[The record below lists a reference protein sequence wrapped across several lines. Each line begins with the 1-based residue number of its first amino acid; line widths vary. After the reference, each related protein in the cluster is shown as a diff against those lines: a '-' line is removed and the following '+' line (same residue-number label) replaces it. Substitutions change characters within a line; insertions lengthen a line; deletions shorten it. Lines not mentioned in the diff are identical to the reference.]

1 MMMSKGATDE
11 KDAGLKKVVSAAKTG
26 IEAAMRTLRPG
37 KRCSDVT
44 DMLQRI
50 ADAYGVKLVEGVLTH
65 QMKRF
70 VIDGNKVVLSVPGPD
85 TRVEDAEFE
94 EFEVY
99 AVDVVMSSGEVRQ
112 CTTVPCVDVFS
123 F

>member
-1 MMMSKGATDE
+1 
-11 KDAGLKKVVSAAKTG
+11 
-26 IEAAMRTLRPG
+26 
-37 KRCSDVT
+37 
-44 DMLQRI
+44 MLQRV

-94 EFEVY
+94 EYEVY
-99 AVDVVMSSGEVRQ
+99 AVDVVMSSGEVRTDARVLHLSVLF
-112 CTTVPCVDVFS
+112 CVPFQSRVRHNAHIH
-123 F
+123 